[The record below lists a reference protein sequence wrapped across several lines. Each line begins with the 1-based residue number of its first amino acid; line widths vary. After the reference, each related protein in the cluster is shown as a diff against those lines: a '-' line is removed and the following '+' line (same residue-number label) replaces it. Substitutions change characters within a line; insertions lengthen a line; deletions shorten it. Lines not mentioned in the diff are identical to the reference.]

1 MMAGSATD
9 EQECGSI
16 AATGSSGVVQYIHL
30 GALPDDDEGVTCYEA
45 VFEGGRIHIPSHGID
60 LPSARRHLA
69 EARSEQARLH
79 IVVGRPIGLD
89 AGGATRVAVGYAEPL
104 FAYTIDDVELLGQ
117 VECGKAL
124 PDAMPGSAI
133 PPDVRIIA

>member
-60 LPSARRHLA
+60 LPSAPAPGRGPQRAGAPSHRRRTADRPGRRRCHQGC
-69 EARSEQARLH
+69 RRLC
-79 IVVGRPIGLD
+79 R
-89 AGGATRVAVGYAEPL
+89 AL